1 MSKHISQE
9 LKEDVINYY
18 KLKPTTIAQVVQ
30 HFKIS
35 DVSVM
40 NILNEYNIPRYN
52 KSQLFSPNL
61 NEKYFENIDT
71 ENKAYFLGLI
81 LTDGCIYSYPN
92 HTKQQLVSI
101 TLNKDDKYLIEDFV
115 KDIKSN
121 KTPTSDGRGCYGI
134 NILSDIMVNDLRKY
148 GLHERKSLTSIF
160 PQNLPLNMYHHFIRG
175 LIDGDGSIAFYNRK
189 NRKVHR
195 KAIRFCQ
202 GNRQFLEDMIS
213 FLHNQLDVSI
223 VTITQEKEHLYSC
236 YWNKNSD
243 LKKLIHYLYDDANIF
258 MIRKKEK
265 CDLIMQE
272 CLYYETIKE
281 I

>member
-1 MSKHISQE
+1 MSKYISQE
-9 LKEDVINYY
+9 LKEDIINYY
-18 KLKPTTIAQVVQ
+18 RLKPMTIAQVVQ

-35 DVSVM
+35 NVSVI

-61 NEKYFENIDT
+61 DEKYFENIDT

-92 HTKQQLVSI
+92 HTKQQLVSV
-101 TLNKDDKYLIEDFV
+101 TLHKDDKYLIEDFV

-160 PQNLPLNMYHHFIRG
+160 PQNLPLDMYRHFIRG

-202 GNRQFLEDMIS
+202 GNKQFLEDMIS

-223 VTITQEKEHLYSC
+223 VTITKEKEHLYSC
-236 YWNKNSD
+236 YWNRNSD
-243 LKKLIHYLYDDANIF
+243 LKKLIHYLYDDSNIF
-258 MIRKKEK
+258 MIRKKER

-272 CLYYETIKE
+272 CLYYETI
-281 I
+281 